1 MTVPLLDPTKLRRQ
15 RQIMGLLLGLVLVM
29 ALIAGAALWLAVRQ
43 GQQLAQPNLHNE
55 LWQTYSLRAELN
67 RTLETAQRIERGE
80 GQPDDLAIRLEVLA
94 SLIAPPLRRQ
104 HLFRHLA
111 EPRPEVQATLQRLI
125 ELSDRW
131 SDQAPWGDPAGAR
144 RLAGEISERLP
155 ALLEPAHQIVVA
167 SNIALTNQLDIDR
180 KHLHRA
186 FYALFWALLGI
197 GAGGALLVLRLVAD
211 FRRAQQLAGHLVELN
226 ATLERRVDERTRQ
239 LSEGKALLHFI
250 LEASPSDVVLL
261 SACGA
266 RIHYVNP
273 RLLRRIGC
281 REQDDFRL
289 PRLFAS
295 ASEYS
300 RLQNALEE
308 RGQVDG
314 WEAQLCG
321 ETPCWAV
328 ICARHLEVDGEPAT
342 LIWCYDISRRKAME
356 QELRLLASTDTLTGL
371 HNRHSFLHQAELM
384 LKAAERFH
392 HPCVAL
398 MLDIDHFKSIND
410 GHGHLTGDRALQR
423 VAETLRQGLREVDLL
438 GRLGGEEFAA
448 MLPEISLDQALDV
461 AERLRAGVEAL
472 RVSNP
477 DGEPLRMT
485 VSIGVALR
493 KDVGDD
499 LESLLVRAD
508 SALYQAKS
516 GGRNRTEYTPA

>member
-15 RQIMGLLLGLVLVM
+15 RQIMGLLLGLVLLM

-43 GQQLAQPNLHNE
+43 AQQLAQPNLHNE
-55 LWQTYSLRAELN
+55 LWQTYSLRAELD
-67 RTLETAQRIERGE
+67 RTLDAARHTESGE
-80 GQPDDLAIRLEVLA
+80 GQADDLAIRLEVLA
-94 SLIAPPLRRQ
+94 SLIAPLRRQ
-104 HLFRHLA
+104 SLFRHLA
-111 EPRPEVQATLQRLI
+111 EPRPEVQATLQRL
-125 ELSDRW
+125 
-131 SDQAPWGDPAGAR
+131 
-144 RLAGEISERLP
+144 
-155 ALLEPAHQIVVA
+155 V
-167 SNIALTNQLDIDR
+167 T
-180 KHLHRA
+180 
-186 FYALFWALLGI
+186 
-197 GAGGALLVLRLVAD
+197 D
-211 FRRAQQLAGHLVELN
+211 FKRAQQLAGHLIELN
-226 ATLERRVDERTRQ
+226 ATLEKRVGERTRQ

-266 RIHYVNP
+266 SIHYVSP
-273 RLLRRIGC
+273 RLLKRLGC
-281 REQDDFRL
+281 QAQDDFNL

-295 ASEYS
+295 TSEYS
-300 RLQNALEE
+300 RLQNALEA

-328 ICARHLEVDGEPAT
+328 ICARHLEIDGEPAT

-384 LKAAERFH
+384 LKAAERFR

-398 MLDIDHFKSIND
+398 MLDIDHFKNIND
-410 GHGHLTGDRALQR
+410 SHGHLTGDRALQR

-448 MLPEISLDQALDV
+448 LLPEVSLDQALDV

-472 RVSNP
+472 RVNNP

-493 KDVGDD
+493 RDAGDD

-516 GGRNRTEYTPA
+516 GGRNRTEYAPA

>member
-15 RQIMGLLLGLVLVM
+15 RQIMGLLLGLVLLM
-29 ALIAGAALWLAVRQ
+29 ALIAGAALWLAMRQ
-43 GQQLAQPNLHNE
+43 AQQLAQPNLHNE
-55 LWQTYSLRAELN
+55 LWQTYSLRAELD
-67 RTLETAQRIERGE
+67 RTLDAARHTESGE
-80 GQPDDLAIRLEVLA
+80 GQADDLAIRLEVLA
-94 SLIAPPLRRQ
+94 SLIAPLRRQ
-104 HLFRHLA
+104 SLFRHLA

-131 SDQAPWGDPAGAR
+131 SNQAPWGDPVAAR
-144 RLAGEISERLP
+144 RLAAEIVQQVP
-155 ALLEPAHQIVVA
+155 PLLEPTHQIVVA
-167 SNIALTNQLDIDR
+167 SNIALTNQLDVDR
-180 KHLHRA
+180 KRLHRA

-197 GAGGALLVLRLVAD
+197 GAGGALLVLRLVTD
-211 FRRAQQLAGHLVELN
+211 FKRAQQLAGHLIELN
-226 ATLERRVDERTRQ
+226 ATLEKRVGERTRQ

-266 RIHYVNP
+266 SIHYVSP
-273 RLLRRIGC
+273 RLLKRLGC
-281 REQDDFRL
+281 QAQDDFNL

-295 ASEYS
+295 TSEYS
-300 RLQNALEE
+300 RLQNALEA

-328 ICARHLEVDGEPAT
+328 ICARHLEIDGEPAT

-384 LKAAERFH
+384 LKAAERFR

-398 MLDIDHFKSIND
+398 MLDIDHFKNIND
-410 GHGHLTGDRALQR
+410 SHGHLTGDRALQR

-448 MLPEISLDQALDV
+448 LLPEVSLDQALDV

-493 KDVGDD
+493 RDAGDD

-516 GGRNRTEYTPA
+516 GGRNRTEYAPA

>member
-94 SLIAPPLRRQ
+94 SLIAPLRRQ

-131 SDQAPWGDPAGAR
+131 SDQAPWGDPAGAQ